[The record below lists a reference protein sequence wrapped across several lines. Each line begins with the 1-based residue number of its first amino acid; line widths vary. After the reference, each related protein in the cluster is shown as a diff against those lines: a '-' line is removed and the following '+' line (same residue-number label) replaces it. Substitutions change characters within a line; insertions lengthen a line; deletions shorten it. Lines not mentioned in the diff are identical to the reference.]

1 MNGVKKYQL
10 PYTQQKEK
18 NSTFTQFKANKNIGG
33 AKNDKRKKT
42 RNH

>member
-1 MNGVKKYQL
+1 MVLKNTNYLILSKRK
-10 PYTQQKEK
+10 K

-33 AKNDKRKKT
+33 AKHDKRKKT